1 MEKSASTSFN
11 FSPFTVPPSIH
22 HLRFTIH
29 DAMATS
35 RIDTFKQMLESDPD
49 NALVRF
55 GLANEYLKAEQY
67 DEAIAALVD
76 YLQRAD
82 DEGAAFGML
91 ARAYEKSG
99 QRERARETYLRGI
112 EAAQLHSH
120 PSMAE
125 DYRMTLQTDYED

>member
-1 MEKSASTSFN
+1 
-11 FSPFTVPPSIH
+11 
-22 HLRFTIH
+22 
-29 DAMATS
+29 
-35 RIDTFKQMLESDPD
+35 MLESDPE
-49 NALVRF
+49 NTLVRF

-67 DEAIAALVD
+67 QEAIIALND

-91 ARAYEKSG
+91 ARAYEKVG
-99 QRERARETYLRGI
+99 QREKAREMYQRGI
-112 EAAQLHSH
+112 EAAQLHGH

>member
-1 MEKSASTSFN
+1 
-11 FSPFTVPPSIH
+11 
-22 HLRFTIH
+22 
-29 DAMATS
+29 MATS
-35 RIDTFKQMLESDPD
+35 RIETFKRMLESDPE

-67 DEAIAALVD
+67 DEAISALSD

-91 ARAYEKSG
+91 ARAYEKTG
-99 QRERARETYLRGI
+99 MRDQAREAYMRGI
-112 EAAQLHSH
+112 EAAELHGH

>member
-1 MEKSASTSFN
+1 
-11 FSPFTVPPSIH
+11 
-22 HLRFTIH
+22 
-29 DAMATS
+29 MAVS
-35 RIDTFKQMLESDPD
+35 RIDTFKQMLESDPE

-67 DEAIAALVD
+67 GEAIAALED

-91 ARAYEKSG
+91 ARALEKVGRREDARRAYE
-99 QRERARETYLRGI
+99 RGI
-112 EAAQLHSH
+112 TAAASHGH

-125 DYRMTLQTDYED
+125 DYRMTLASDYED